1 VFAAAAIV
9 TVAWSGSMGAG
20 MPMPGDW
27 IMSMAWMR
35 MPGQSWPGAA
45 AMFVAM
51 WAVMMTAMMLPSLM
65 PVLLHHRRPVRVAC
79 AYLATWTAAGAVVY
93 PIGIAIAAAEMRWP
107 ALSRAVP
114 MLVGAVLVAAGALQ
128 LTRWK
133 RRELAHC
140 RDRSC
145 CALGRRPGPR
155 QAWSDGFRIGR
166 HCVACC
172 AGPMV
177 VLLAAG
183 VMDVWVMAAVTL
195 AITVERLA
203 PRPRFTARALG
214 VAALVVG
221 GVMIAV
227 AP

>member
-1 VFAAAAIV
+1 MIAAAAIV
-9 TVAWSGSMGAG
+9 TVVWSAAMGAG

-27 IMSMAWMR
+27 MMSMAWMR
-35 MPGQSWPGAA
+35 MGPSWLASAA
-45 AMFVAM
+45 LFVAM
-51 WAVMMTAMMLPSLM
+51 WAVMMTAMMLPSLL
-65 PVLLHHRRPVRVAC
+65 PVVLHHRRPVRVAG
-79 AYLATWTAAGAVVY
+79 AYLATWTAAGAAVY
-93 PIGIAIAAAEMRWP
+93 PIGVAIAGAEMRWP

-114 MLVGAVLVAAGALQ
+114 LLVGAVLVAAGGLQ

-133 RRELAHC
+133 ARELAHC
-140 RDRSC
+140 RDRAC
-145 CALGRRPGPR
+145 CALGSRPGPR
-155 QAWSDGFRIGR
+155 QAWRDGFRIGR

-172 AGPMV
+172 AGPMA

-183 VMDVWVMAAVTL
+183 VMDVWVMTAVTA

-214 VAALVVG
+214 VGALVAG
-221 GVMIAV
+221 AVMIAV

>member
-1 VFAAAAIV
+1 
-9 TVAWSGSMGAG
+9 MGAG

-27 IMSMAWMR
+27 MMSMAWMR

-51 WAVMMTAMMLPSLM
+51 WAVMMAAMMLPSLL
-65 PVLLHHRRPVRVAC
+65 PVVLHHRRPVRVAG
-79 AYLATWTAAGAVVY
+79 AYLATWTAAGVLVY
-93 PIGIAIAAAEMRWP
+93 PIGLAIAAAEMRWP
-107 ALSRAVP
+107 ALSRDVP
-114 MLVGAVLVAAGALQ
+114 LLVGVIVVAAGALQ

-145 CALGRRPGPR
+145 CAIGRRPGPR
-155 QAWSDGFRIGR
+155 QAWRDGFRIGR

-183 VMDVWVMAAVTL
+183 VMDVWVMAAVTA

-203 PRPRFTARALG
+203 PQPRFMARAVG
-214 VAALVVG
+214 VVALVVG
-221 GVMIAV
+221 AVMIAV